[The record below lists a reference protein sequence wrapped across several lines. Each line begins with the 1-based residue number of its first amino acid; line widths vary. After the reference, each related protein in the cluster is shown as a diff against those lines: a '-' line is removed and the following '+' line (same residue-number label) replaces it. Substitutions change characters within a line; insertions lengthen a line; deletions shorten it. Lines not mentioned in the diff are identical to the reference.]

1 VTFAPG
7 MIVLGP
13 GEGQRLEAMGNV
25 HLNKAVGADTGG
37 AWALVELHATG
48 ANPPLHLHEREDE
61 AFYVLDGSA
70 RVWIGDAEFEAE
82 AGSFVLLPRGV
93 PHTYA
98 RLPGSD
104 LKLLAMIVP
113 AGFEQM
119 FDEIALMPEE
129 EQQDPSA
136 LGGIAARYGVQTLGP
151 PPQ

>member
-1 VTFAPG
+1 

-13 GEGQRLEAMGNV
+13 GEGQRIEAMGNL

-61 AFYVLDGSA
+61 AFYVLHGSA
-70 RVWIGDAEFEAE
+70 RVWIGDGEFEAQ
-82 AGSFVLLPRGV
+82 AGSFVLLPRGI

-98 RLPGSD
+98 RQPGSD

-119 FDEIALMPEE
+119 FDEIALMPTEE
-129 EQQDPSA
+129 REDPAA
-136 LGGIAARYGVQTLGP
+136 LGGIAARYGVRTLGP